1 MKKLVLALMVTCSM
15 NVIANEQ
22 EKMDLLIQQVNL
34 EMEKQVELMQTN
46 LEKEISKKIEI
57 EIKETIKIKVIETE
71 KI

>member
-22 EKMDLLIQQVNL
+22 EKIDLLIQQVNL

-46 LEKEISKKIEI
+46 LEKEISEKIEI

>member
-15 NVIANEQ
+15 NVIANDQ

-46 LEKEISKKIEI
+46 LEKEISEKIEI

>member
-15 NVIANEQ
+15 NVVANEQ
-22 EKMDLLIQQVNL
+22 EKIDLLIQQVNL
-34 EMEKQVELMQTN
+34 EMEKKVELMQTN
-46 LEKEISKKIEI
+46 LEKEISEKIEI

>member
-1 MKKLVLALMVTCSM
+1 MKKLVLALMVMSSM
-15 NVIANEQ
+15 NVVANEQ

-46 LEKEISKKIEI
+46 LEKEISEKIEI

>member
-15 NVIANEQ
+15 NVVANEQ
-22 EKMDLLIQQVNL
+22 EKIDLLIQQVNL

-46 LEKEISKKIEI
+46 LEKEISEKIEI